1 MPTHRYTKK
10 MRLRRRRRVTS
21 GKRISQRGGVRPGG
35 AETTG
40 AKSGGIPTI
49 LKVLFVALG
58 VLLAGENPTGH
69 LRGTGPVVS
78 PPGTTYLRGSKATNV
93 GGGGGGGAAEAAEF
107 ASSPSLYDKLVKM
120 PADNSRLPGLLYEIS
135 QEIISDTAVSPEEK
149 EKLSD
154 ILKYLNSKNKPED
167 SETNKLKGL
176 QCLLVRMLEDI
187 GSGGKEQMFIFSEH
201 CNSNIH
207 SSHYHPEG
215 TNLKELEKAAR
226 GSLRGKGNKSIGAN
240 GAGANG
246 SKEI

>member
-40 AKSGGIPTI
+40 AKGDGIPTI

-93 GGGGGGGAAEAAEF
+93 GGGGGGGAATEF
-107 ASSPSLYDKLVKM
+107 ASSPSLYDNLANM
-120 PADNSRLPGLLYEIS
+120 PADNSRLPGLLYQIS
-135 QEIISDTAVSPEEK
+135 QGIINDPAVSPEEK

-154 ILKYLNSKNKPED
+154 ILKYINSKNKPED
-167 SETNKLKGL
+167 SKTKKLKGL
-176 QCLLVRMLEDI
+176 KCLLVRMLEDI
-187 GSGGKEQMFIFSEH
+187 GSGGKEQMFIFSED

-207 SSHYHPEG
+207 ASHHHPEG